1 MPKQSRS
8 EEKDVFNVDRLFSV
22 MTTATLVIEL
32 LACIV
37 LIGAGVGYLLVLT
50 GYYDIISANTDLFV
64 LLFLVGGGI
73 TFFILIG
80 FLSVFIRIQ
89 DNVKRFVL
97 GGGIGQVVTA
107 SREGRVILVL
117 YAGSILFFF
126 IASGYG
132 FYLLWKYYIKIIFQ
146 TQSLFIPIMIAA
158 VGLILTC
165 LVAQV
170 ISAGVSRYAAR
181 VARDIQ

>member
-8 EEKDVFNVDRLFSV
+8 EGKDMFNVDRLFSV
-22 MTTATLVIEL
+22 MTTATIIIEIV
-32 LACIV
+32 ACIV

-50 GYYDIISANTDLFV
+50 GYYDIIAANIDLFI
-64 LLFLVGGGI
+64 LLFLLGGGI
-73 TFFILIG
+73 TFFILIAFIG
-80 FLSVFIRIQ
+80 FFIRIQ

-97 GGGIGQVVTA
+97 ADGIGHVVTA
-107 SREGRVILVL
+107 SREGRIILVL

-146 TQSLFIPIMIAA
+146 TESIFVPLMIAA

-181 VARDIQ
+181 VARDIE